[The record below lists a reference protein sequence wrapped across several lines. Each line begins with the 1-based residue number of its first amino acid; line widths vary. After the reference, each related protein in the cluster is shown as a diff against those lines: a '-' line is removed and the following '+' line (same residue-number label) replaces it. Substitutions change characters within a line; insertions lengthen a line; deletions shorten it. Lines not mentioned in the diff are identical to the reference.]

1 MNGWSVR
8 LLAALFAA
16 LLVITGAA
24 GAERTEEKRD
34 ALRLHVIA
42 NSDTDEDQLIKLKV
56 RDAVLECM
64 AGFEGAESRN
74 EAKTAL
80 LARGEALQEAADAVL
95 RAEGAAYRA
104 QLSFGRFA
112 FPDRSYAGEVYP
124 AGEYEA
130 LRITLGRGEGKNWW
144 CVMFPPLCVIDC
156 GEPASFYPDGRL
168 EFKSILAELWRGIF
182 G

>member
-1 MNGWSVR
+1 MDF
-8 LLAALFAA
+8 LAGCESGF
-16 LLVITGAA
+16 VT
-24 GAERTEEKRD
+24 D
-34 ALRLHVIA
+34 ALR
-42 NSDTDEDQLIKLKV
+42 KLGLSGWIDGAYPV
-56 RDAVLECM
+56 Q
-64 AGFEGAESRN
+64 EGA
-74 EAKTAL
+74 TF
-80 LARGEALQEAADAVL
+80 V
-95 RAEGAAYRA
+95 
-104 QLSFGRFA
+104 
-112 FPDRSYAGEVYP
+112 GEVYP